1 VHTLNSLWQHTMA
14 RLPDDF
20 PWFDKD
26 KGIKYSN
33 ALFALNVNQFHGN
46 RGCLG

>member
-1 VHTLNSLWQHTMA
+1 VAAYLA

-26 KGIKYSN
+26 KEIKYSN
-33 ALFALNVNQFHGN
+33 ALFALNANQFHGN
-46 RGCLG
+46 QRMPTG